1 MPIRLATT
9 PEEVTA
15 CFAVISE
22 LRPHLSLDRFK
33 DLVARMKINH
43 GYQLAYLDDQG
54 IKSVAG
60 IRIAEWLYS
69 GKYLE
74 IDDLITA
81 EGERSKGYG
90 ASLFDWLVNYAREQE
105 CAQVRLVSG
114 VQRID
119 AHRFYQNK
127 GMTFEA
133 KYFSLML

>member
-1 MPIRLATT
+1 MKIQFAST
-9 PEEVTA
+9 PEEITA
-15 CFAVISE
+15 CFVVMSE
-22 LRPHLSLDRFK
+22 LRPHLSLDGFII
-33 DLVARMKINH
+33 LVERMQKNY
-43 GYQLAYLDDQG
+43 GYELVYLDDNG
-54 IKSVAG
+54 VKSVAG

-90 ASLFDWLVNYAREQE
+90 ARLFDWVANYAREQQ
-105 CAQVRLVSG
+105 CVQLRLVSG
-114 VQRID
+114 VQRVD

>member
-1 MPIRLATT
+1 MKIQLAST
-9 PEEVTA
+9 PEQIA
-15 CFAVISE
+15 GCFPVIEE
-22 LRPHLSLDRFK
+22 LRPQLSFDRFVT
-33 DLVARMKINH
+33 LVARMQKNH
-43 GYQLAYLDDQG
+43 GYQLAYVDDNG
-54 IKSVAG
+54 VKSVAG
-60 IRIAEWLYS
+60 IRVAEWLYS

-90 ASLFDWLVNYAREQE
+90 AALFDWGVNYAREQQ
-105 CAQVRLVSG
+105 CVQVRLVSG

-119 AHRFYQNK
+119 AHRFYETK

>member
-1 MPIRLATT
+1 MKIQLAST
-9 PEEVTA
+9 PEEIAA
-15 CFAVISE
+15 CFPVIEE
-22 LRPHLSLDRFK
+22 LRPQLSFDGYIA
-33 DLVARMKINH
+33 LVARMQKNH
-43 GYQLAYLDDQG
+43 DYQLAYVDDNG
-54 IKSVAG
+54 VKSVAG

-90 ASLFDWLVNYAREQE
+90 AKLFDWVINYAREQQ
-105 CAQVRLVSG
+105 CVQLRLVSG

>member
-1 MPIRLATT
+1 MDIQLAST
-9 PEEVTA
+9 PEEIAA
-15 CFAVISE
+15 CFPVIAE
-22 LRPHLSLDRFK
+22 LRPQLSFDGFIT
-33 DLVARMKINH
+33 LVARMHKNH
-43 GYQLAYLDDQG
+43 GYELAYVDDIG
-54 IKSVAG
+54 VKSVAG
-60 IRIAEWLYS
+60 IRVAEWLYS

-90 ASLFDWLVNYAREQE
+90 AALFDWVVNYAREQQ
-105 CAQVRLVSG
+105 CVQLRLVSG

>member
-1 MPIRLATT
+1 MKIQLAST
-9 PEEVTA
+9 PEELRA
-15 CFAVISE
+15 CFTVVSE
-22 LRPHLSLDRFK
+22 LRPHLSQEGFME
-33 DLVARMKINH
+33 LVTRMQKNH
-43 GYQLAYLDDQG
+43 GYQLAYVDDNG
-54 IKSVAG
+54 VKSVAG
-60 IRIAEWLYS
+60 IRVAEWLYA

-90 ASLFDWLVNYAREQE
+90 ARLFHWVADYARKQQ
-105 CAQVRLVSG
+105 CVQLRLVSG

>member
-1 MPIRLATT
+1 MKIQLASTA
-9 PEEVTA
+9 EEITA
-15 CFAVISE
+15 CFPVIAE
-22 LRPHLSLDRFK
+22 LRPQLSFDVYIA
-33 DLVARMKINH
+33 LVTRMQKNH
-43 GYQLAYLDDQG
+43 GYQLAYVNDNG
-54 IKSVAG
+54 VKSVAG

-90 ASLFDWLVNYAREQE
+90 AALFDWVVDYAR
-105 CAQVRLVSG
+105 AQQCVQLRLVSG
-114 VQRID
+114 VQRVD
-119 AHRFYQNK
+119 AHRFYQTK

>member
-1 MPIRLATT
+1 MKIQLAST
-9 PEEVTA
+9 PEELRA
-15 CFAVISE
+15 CFTVVSE
-22 LRPHLSLDRFK
+22 LRPHLSQEGFME
-33 DLVARMKINH
+33 LVTRMQKNH
-43 GYQLAYLDDQG
+43 GYQLAYVDDNG
-54 IKSVAG
+54 VKSVAG
-60 IRIAEWLYS
+60 IRIAEWLYA

-90 ASLFDWLVNYAREQE
+90 ARLFDWVADYAREQQ
-105 CAQVRLVSG
+105 CVQLRLVSG